1 MGRCSTSTP
10 TSSLT
15 SVCSENVC
23 CYARRMQP
31 FISTTHEPT
40 KAIMGTLFVS
50 NASLET
56 SPLRTLTSVFNWR
69 KHFMNRGFHGH
80 TCEWNP
86 FSRAS
91 QWMRGLSF
99 HPCECASLP
108 RVLWTCV
115 GSGSAHGCSR
125 EHALS
130 PGWRKRNDRFE
141 SSSDLS
147 HTFSVLKWSLSASP
161 SLFFLFL
168 SPLTA
173 GNNDSRFLAFLYA
186 APDSPTFG

>member
-1 MGRCSTSTP
+1 MGRCSASTP

-108 RVLWTCV
+108 RVLWTVCGQRERARLLTWTRSV
-115 GSGSAHGCSR
+115 AGMEETQRPVRVLLWPFAHILRPQVISLCITVPFFFFFFL
-125 EHALS
+125 ALS
-130 PGWRKRNDRFE
+130 QLVITIVGF
-141 SSSDLS
+141 
-147 HTFSVLKWSLSASP
+147 
-161 SLFFLFL
+161 
-168 SPLTA
+168 
-173 GNNDSRFLAFLYA
+173 
-186 APDSPTFG
+186 